1 MNLRKIFNTKNF
13 KFILESIVSLSIVAS
28 IFFLAF
34 ELRQN
39 TISIQL
45 SNRQSAMEMGNEW
58 DSWIK
63 DTSFADTYILAL
75 NDFSSLSPTQK
86 LQVDKYISQGLN
98 IWEFIFGNL
107 KDGVI
112 EESQFIAWDRFF
124 TEEYKNNRL
133 WQLIWDQKKNAYEER
148 FQDHIN
154 LIMEKKV
161 ELK

>member
-1 MNLRKIFNTKNF
+1 MNLRKIFNAKNF

-63 DTSFADTYILAL
+63 DRSFADTYILAL

-98 IWEFIFGNL
+98 IWEFVFGNL

-124 TEEYKNNRL
+124 TEEFKNNRL

-148 FQDHIN
+148 FQDYIN
-154 LIMEKKV
+154 LIMGKKDK
-161 ELK
+161 LK

>member
-1 MNLRKIFNTKNF
+1 MNLRKIFDAKNF

>member
-98 IWEFIFGNL
+98 IWEFVFGNL

>member
-1 MNLRKIFNTKNF
+1 MNLRKIFNAKNF

-63 DTSFADTYILAL
+63 DRSFADTYTLAL
-75 NDFSSLSPTQK
+75 NDFSSLSPAQK

-98 IWEFIFGNL
+98 IWEFVFGNL

-124 TEEYKNNRL
+124 TEEFKNNRL

-148 FQDHIN
+148 FQDYIN
-154 LIMEKKV
+154 LIMGKKDK
-161 ELK
+161 LK